1 MVKDE
6 NSMFGWNLEAFMV
19 LLLSQYF
26 VCPANVK
33 QTPLLYLI
41 LNYFS
46 LYTQKANIQVWGKR
60 WGLSKYK
67 SMQWVKIIAQTFYT
81 HCFWFKKQK
90 TQQYHSFSVGSLSS
104 FSFTYFFLLSI
115 FFGAQYWVTLSHTL
129 PSLTLVR
136 SIWVFWATQW
146 SIYNQQW
153 TLIHINLSWSGASIL
168 HPVYPKLSHLSTL
181 KPVFLSTVMIM
192 ISSPKKIYV
201 NIKSQC
207 MKQRFSPCQTLVRLP
222 RALCFRLCPCRTQ
235 F

>member
-6 NSMFGWNLEAFMV
+6 NSMFGWNLEAIMV
-19 LLLSQYF
+19 LLLSQHF

-104 FSFTYFFLLSI
+104 FSFTYFFLLSSHFI
-115 FFGAQYWVTLSHTL
+115 NIYSTTKVTTA
-129 PSLTLVR
+129 V
-136 SIWVFWATQW
+136 
-146 SIYNQQW
+146 
-153 TLIHINLSWSGASIL
+153 SGMQLLEKGQIVL
-168 HPVYPKLSHLSTL
+168 DTPLYEIIPEFKE
-181 KPVFLSTVMIM
+181 MM
-192 ISSPKKIYV
+192 ISRKFPIGYMQTDIERKFAGFSIGKAPKIQSEGYKIAHV
-201 NIKSQC
+201 CNAGKNFN
-207 MKQRFSPCQTLVRLP
+207 FSKINSIGKFCELYFP
-222 RALCFRLCPCRTQ
+222 RGDYSDWNTMEQ
-235 F
+235 D